1 MLNSQKF
8 LSINDF
14 ELSLNNIYKTL
25 HESSMYD
32 KYLEKIKNF
41 FMKKYNFSTFCI
53 LTINTVTKKLLYNSH
68 TDNWTYYNW
77 DSYEKGL
84 KFNIMNTYGWKNI
97 MEEFIFG
104 IKNNEKKILI
114 KERTIRE
121 IDELKFFL
129 LGFVLNNCYSVILE
143 DEKKNIRTLFWFSFH
158 NDYMLRQM
166 SYNIYLSL
174 IKDFNSVIDILDVF
188 LEYFSLYNR
197 IDDSVLLESMLK
209 NKNFQL
215 NSLF

>member
-1 MLNSQKF
+1 
-8 LSINDF
+8 
-14 ELSLNNIYKTL
+14 
-25 HESSMYD
+25 
-32 KYLEKIKNF
+32 
-41 FMKKYNFSTFCI
+41 
-53 LTINTVTKKLLYNSH
+53 
-68 TDNWTYYNW
+68 
-77 DSYEKGL
+77 
-84 KFNIMNTYGWKNI
+84 MNTYGWKNI